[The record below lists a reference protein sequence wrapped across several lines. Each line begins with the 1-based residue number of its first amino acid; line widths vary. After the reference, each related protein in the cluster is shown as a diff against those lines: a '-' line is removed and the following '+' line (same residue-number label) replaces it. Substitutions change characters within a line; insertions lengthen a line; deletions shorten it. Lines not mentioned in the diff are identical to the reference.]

1 MATIAQSNALNLDD
15 TWAAYQDRGAAV
27 IVPTFG
33 STLRHA
39 GVDTLDLL
47 HRLTTNS
54 ILDLQE
60 GASCQTILTNEKG
73 RIVDVFWVVK
83 QSADEILL
91 LSDSPD
97 PSPTLEWIDRYTI
110 IEDAALSDVSAQMA
124 RWYVVGP
131 KATTALA
138 DAFSDQ
144 NFCSTAIGSTVK
156 LGTNGSETGFALRT
170 DSPVQ
175 NTWMVVC
182 ARSGERVISQK
193 IGSAGLPADSNEL
206 FHYLRVRNQSPIG
219 GSDLTLEVNPLEAG
233 LMDLVDFEKGCYVG
247 QEVIARLDTYEK
259 VQRTLVGFSQTRP
272 SSDGDDV
279 APQDQITSE
288 ETTRSIGWISSVA
301 RAPLSGDLIGLAYVR
316 KSHTQPGTALTTDR
330 GGMIKVL
337 PREI

>member
-1 MATIAQSNALNLDD
+1 MATIAQPNALNLDD
-15 TWAAYQDRGAAV
+15 AWAAYQDRGAAV

-54 ILDLQE
+54 VVDLQD

-83 QSADEILL
+83 QSTDELLL

-110 IEDAALSDVSAQMA
+110 IEDAELSDVSDQMA

-144 NFCSTAIGSTVK
+144 NFFSTSIGSMVE

-170 DSPVQ
+170 DSPAQ
-175 NTWMVVC
+175 NTWIIVC
-182 ARSGERVISQK
+182 ARSEETVISQK
-193 IGSAGLPADSNEL
+193 LGSTGLPTASNEL
-206 FHYLRVRNQSPIG
+206 FHYLRVRSQSPIG

-259 VQRTLVGFSQTRP
+259 VQRELVGFSQTGQGL
-272 SSDGDDV
+272 DGHDV
-279 APQDQITSE
+279 APQDQIT
-288 ETTRSIGWISSVA
+288 TQDATRSIGWISSVA
-301 RAPLSGDLIGLAYVR
+301 RKPKSDDLIGLAFIR
-316 KSHTQPGTALTTDR
+316 KSHSQPGTDLTTDR

-337 PREI
+337 PRAI